1 MWAELSAKRWCFSP
15 SPPKKIKAMLLG
27 LLLSLLLL
35 LFVVVVLARLGDGI
49 GQKEVCGKGEL
60 GRYLD
65 CKISTADLSQEL
77 LKG

>member
-1 MWAELSAKRWCFSP
+1 MPNDGVLA
-15 SPPKKIKAMLLG
+15 PPPQKKLKPCCWG
-27 LLLSLLLL
+27 CCCHCCCCCLLL